1 MNSLYQQLN
10 QQMLNQNSLPSSS
23 LNNNLKQFIMNIKN
37 NPNPQQFL
45 FNYIQSNPQAQ
56 NIYNV
61 LQNSNKSPKELFYQL
76 ASQKGVDPNT
86 ILQLLQ

>member
-1 MNSLYQQLN
+1 MNSLYQQLT
-10 QQMLNQNSLPSSS
+10 QRTNQNSLPLSSR
-23 LNNNLKQFIMNIKN
+23 NNLQQLIMNIKN

-45 FNYIQSNPQAQ
+45 LNYIQSNPQAQ
-56 NIYNV
+56 NIYNI

-86 ILQLLQ
+86 IL

>member
-1 MNSLYQQLN
+1 MNSLYQQLM
-10 QQMLNQNSLPSSS
+10 QKTNQNSLPSLSQ
-23 LNNNLKQFIMNIKN
+23 NNLQQFIMNIKN

-45 FNYIQSNPQAQ
+45 LNYIRSNPQAQ
-56 NIYNV
+56 NIYNI

-86 ILQLLQ
+86 IL